1 MVVHVR
7 RGLKWKSKVPGEP
20 VSTAMEGSS
29 GDFGEQRRQRRPLT
43 QCAVGRDV
51 VGEGSS
57 GTEVSFC
64 SLKPSCCKT
73 SFIWSE
79 FMF

>member
-7 RGLKWKSKVPGEP
+7 RGLKWKSEVPGEP

-29 GDFGEQRRQRRPLT
+29 GDFGDQRRPLT

-51 VGEGSS
+51 VREGSS

-64 SLKPSCCKT
+64 SLKASCCKT